1 MTLEH
6 FVLTRS
12 AYGAA
17 WDREANRRRLELFR
31 GVTCRTMAAQTERRA
46 TWILL
51 LDVRDP
57 MAGHRIL
64 AAEATGLTVRIQW
77 WDQAGVD
84 LAPAAWDP
92 KPNTPRQLVA
102 ASAYR
107 APWNEAIG
115 TRSSTTLLTRLD
127 DDDGFATTALERIR
141 AAAEASAIAGRA
153 AFLLPRGIRVWRG
166 LEVDVVHPT
175 NAWATLQ
182 TPAGD
187 ELTVYD
193 YGHRQ
198 VRGQGF
204 PVVDVDDE
212 LGWLWVRHDDTISG
226 IRQAERPIAA
236 ATRELFPID
245 WSLVA

>member
-17 WDREANRRRLELFR
+17 WDLEANRRRLRLFE
-31 GVTCRTMAAQTERRA
+31 GVTCRTMAAQTERRV

-57 MAGHRIL
+57 FAGHRVL
-64 AAEATGLTVRIQW
+64 AAESTGIPVRILW
-77 WDQAGVD
+77 WDQAGVE
-84 LAPAAWDP
+84 LAPAPWDP
-92 KPNTPRQLVA
+92 QPNTPRQLVA
-102 ASAYR
+102 ATAYR
-107 APWNEAIG
+107 APWNDAIG
-115 TRSSTTLLTRLD
+115 IRTSRTLLTRID
-127 DDDGFATTALERIR
+127 DDDGFARNALERIR
-141 AAAEASAIAGRA
+141 TSAERWPAPGRA
-153 AFLLPRGIRVWRG
+153 ARILPRGIRVWQGRQ
-166 LEVDVVHPT
+166 VPVRHPT
-175 NAWATLQ
+175 NAWATLE

-198 VRGQGF
+198 VREQGF
-204 PVVDVDDE
+204 PVVDVDEDP
-212 LGWLWVRHDDTISG
+212 GWLWVRHPDSISG
-226 IRQAERPIAA
+226 IRHADEPISD

-245 WSLVA
+245 WDLVA